1 MILGVMTF
9 SKRGQKT
16 AEDLFEKC
24 KEISPL
30 YYDGDMPREAWIR
43 DKFSYHIPL
52 LFVGAT
58 GIAVRLI
65 APFVEDKLRDSAVI
79 VMDQRGR
86 HVIPLLSGH
95 MGGANE
101 IARNLAD
108 RVGAEIIL
116 TTATDVEDL
125 FAVDVFA
132 RRNGFCICDRAGI
145 RRISQRLLEGEKIRL
160 AIDPAITFFKEDLPE
175 GLHLVEAS
183 DGNVDLWIGCNPLDQ
198 ETDLQLI
205 HKPYVL
211 GMGCKKG
218 KSFEALQTFALEE
231 LQKEGIAMDQ
241 VAALASIDLK
251 QGEMGL
257 EILACFYHLPFYIY
271 GADDL
276 QEVEGQF
283 SESAFVSHV
292 TGVSNVCE
300 RAALACAGQGGRL
313 LVKKQAKDG
322 MTFALAKQIPR
333 IQTWQTNVSK

>member
-101 IARNLAD
+101 IARNLAVGRGKRRHPFHPLVPAHD
-108 RVGAEIIL
+108 RRHGGEARQLHRPCGRRKDHDGIL
-116 TTATDVEDL
+116 
-125 FAVDVFA
+125 
-132 RRNGFCICDRAGI
+132 R
-145 RRISQRLLEGEKIRL
+145 Q
-160 AIDPAITFFKEDLPE
+160 
-175 GLHLVEAS
+175 
-183 DGNVDLWIGCNPLDQ
+183 
-198 ETDLQLI
+198 
-205 HKPYVL
+205 
-211 GMGCKKG
+211 
-218 KSFEALQTFALEE
+218 
-231 LQKEGIAMDQ
+231 
-241 VAALASIDLK
+241 
-251 QGEMGL
+251 
-257 EILACFYHLPFYIY
+257 
-271 GADDL
+271 GADP
-276 QEVEGQF
+276 G
-283 SESAFVSHV
+283 
-292 TGVSNVCE
+292 
-300 RAALACAGQGGRL
+300 
-313 LVKKQAKDG
+313 
-322 MTFALAKQIPR
+322 
-333 IQTWQTNVSK
+333 

>member
-1 MILGVMTF
+1 MIIGVMTF
-9 SKRGQKT
+9 SGQGQKT

-24 KEISPL
+24 KEIRPL
-30 YYDGDMPREAWIR
+30 YYDGKMPREAWIR

-65 APFVEDKLRDSAVI
+65 APFVKDKLQDSAVI

-86 HVIPLLSGH
+86 HIISLLSGH

-101 IARNLAD
+101 IARDFAD
-108 RVGAEIIL
+108 RMGTEVIL

-132 RRNGFCICDRAGI
+132 RRNGFGISDRRGI
-145 RRISQRLLEGEKIRL
+145 RQISGRLLDGETIRL
-160 AIDPAITFFKEDLPE
+160 AIDPEILYDKEDLPE
-175 GLHLVEAS
+175 GIQIIDAGES
-183 DGNVDLWIGCNPLDQ
+183 NMDLWIGCSPLEQ
-198 ETDLQLI
+198 KTDLELI

-218 KSFEALQTFALEE
+218 KSFAALQTFALEE
-231 LQKEGIAMDQ
+231 LQKAGIAMDQ

-251 QGEMGL
+251 QGEIGL
-257 EILACFYHLPFYIY
+257 ETLACFYHLPFFTY
-271 GADDL
+271 GAEDL
-276 QEVEGQF
+276 KAVEGQF
-283 SESAFVSHV
+283 SESAFVSQV

-322 MTFALAKQIPR
+322 MTFALAKRIPR
-333 IQTWQTNVSK
+333 IQSWQTRA

>member
-1 MILGVMTF
+1 M
-9 SKRGQKT
+9 
-16 AEDLFEKC
+16 
-24 KEISPL
+24 

-108 RVGAEIIL
+108 RVGAEVIL

-175 GLHLVEAS
+175 RLHLVEAS

-257 EILACFYHLPFYIY
+257 ETLACFYHLPFYTY

>member
-108 RVGAEIIL
+108 RVGAEVIL

-132 RRNGFCICDRAGI
+132 RRNGFCICDR
-145 RRISQRLLEGEKIRL
+145 
-160 AIDPAITFFKEDLPE
+160 
-175 GLHLVEAS
+175 
-183 DGNVDLWIGCNPLDQ
+183 
-198 ETDLQLI
+198 
-205 HKPYVL
+205 
-211 GMGCKKG
+211 
-218 KSFEALQTFALEE
+218 
-231 LQKEGIAMDQ
+231 
-241 VAALASIDLK
+241 LASAGSPK
-251 QGEMGL
+251 GCWKVKKSGL
-257 EILACFYHLPFYIY
+257 PLILRLPF
-271 GADDL
+271 
-276 QEVEGQF
+276 
-283 SESAFVSHV
+283 S
-292 TGVSNVCE
+292 
-300 RAALACAGQGGRL
+300 
-313 LVKKQAKDG
+313 K
-322 MTFALAKQIPR
+322 R
-333 IQTWQTNVSK
+333 ICRKGCIW